1 VATRGRRRWWWL
13 VAAGVVV
20 LALAA
25 VVIGRFVIYR
35 DTTTALG
42 PDTALNRYRASTTA
56 PAAPAAMTIAS
67 PTTPTTAPALRLPAP
82 GVYRYATTG
91 QEHVDALGGTTHA
104 YPPTTTITITPN
116 GCGVQARW
124 DVLQER
130 WMSRQLCIGAGGIVS
145 GAYTDFHRFYGQDD
159 RADWAC
165 QPPYVLVPS
174 TATAGASWAGA
185 CADGSDQEDTA
196 IAVLGREPVT
206 VGDQTID
213 AVHVQR
219 VEKDHDKGS
228 SAVSTTDQ
236 WFEPSDGLVLRET
249 ESSTSTTSS
258 LVGDVHYDEHYELQ
272 LVSLQPQQ

>member
-1 VATRGRRRWWWL
+1 

-20 LALAA
+20 LGVMAF
-25 VVIGRFVIYR
+25 VVARFVIYR

-42 PDTALNRYRASTTA
+42 PNTALNRYRASTSVPVAVVSPTVPVEAVASTVATSTA
-56 PAAPAAMTIAS
+56 STAAPAI
-67 PTTPTTAPALRLPAP
+67 RLPPP
-82 GVYRYATTG
+82 GVYRYTTTG

-104 YPPTTTITITPN
+104 YPPTTTVTITPG

-130 WMSRQLCIGAGGIVS
+130 WMSRQLCLGTGGIVT

-159 RADWAC
+159 RADWTC

-174 TATAGASWAGA
+174 VTTAGASWAGA
-185 CADGSDQEDTA
+185 CVDGSDQEDTS
-196 IAVLGREPVT
+196 ISVIGQEPVT
-206 VGDQTID
+206 VGGQTID
-213 AVHVQR
+213 AVHIQR

-228 SAVSTTDQ
+228 SALSTTDQ
-236 WFEPSDGLVLRET
+236 WFDPGDGLVLRET

-258 LVGDVHYDEHYELQ
+258 LVGNVHYDEHYELD
-272 LVSLQPQQ
+272 LVSLQPEQ